1 MSAKR
6 FEHKV
11 AVVTGGARGI
21 GQAMATAFAREGAHV
36 AVLCTSNPA
45 AITAHMTGL
54 GARFTVYREDLAGL
68 TQKRAAELV
77 AQIVKDCGRVDVL
90 VNNAGITRRAPVLE
104 QSEADWQ
111 AVIQVNLTAP
121 FFLTQAV
128 AKWWVG
134 GGRDQSPA
142 EARLKVVNVASLLSF
157 QGGIRVAGYTA
168 SKSGLAGL
176 TKAFANELAK
186 ERANFNAIAPGYIV
200 TDLTRSLSED
210 PVRGPAILERIPEG
224 RWGTPQDLTGAALFL
239 ASPDADYLNGAIV
252 NVDGGWLG
260 R

>member
-1 MSAKR
+1 MWIS
-6 FEHKV
+6 
-11 AVVTGGARGI
+11 
-21 GQAMATAFAREGAHV
+21 
-36 AVLCTSNPA
+36 P
-45 AITAHMTGL
+45 
-54 GARFTVYREDLAGL
+54 
-68 TQKRAAELV
+68 
-77 AQIVKDCGRVDVL
+77 
-90 VNNAGITRRAPVLE
+90 
-104 QSEADWQ
+104 EADWQ